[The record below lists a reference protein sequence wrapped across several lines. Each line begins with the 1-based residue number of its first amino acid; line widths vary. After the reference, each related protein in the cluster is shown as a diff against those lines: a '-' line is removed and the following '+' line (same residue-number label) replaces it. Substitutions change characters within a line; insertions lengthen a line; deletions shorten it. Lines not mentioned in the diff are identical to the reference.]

1 MKRLTA
7 LFGMALAAA
16 SCATS
21 AEKSASAKTGDAA
34 DGVTIGALEEAA
46 LPKGSCG
53 MILWTLEAQQ
63 PTPIFRM
70 TAGKAAEIVLNGE
83 KVSLA
88 LADVGGASAFG
99 VFEETGMTGEGV
111 VANVRARF
119 GLGFDGGVYVERGLL
134 TVETADGWRSVVPAA
149 GVAGCRA
156 K

>member
-1 MKRLTA
+1 MKRLAA
-7 LFGMALAAA
+7 LFSISLAAA
-16 SCATS
+16 ACAT
-21 AEKSASAKTGDAA
+21 AKSPAAPEGAFADA
-34 DGVTIGALEEAA
+34 GGMTLGALEDAA
-46 LPKGSCG
+46 LQKGSCG
-53 MILWTLEAQQ
+53 MILWTLEAQR
-63 PTPIFRM
+63 PMPIFRM
-70 TAGKAAEIVLNGE
+70 TAGKAAEIVLNGK

-99 VFEETGMTGEGV
+99 VFEEAGMTGEGV

-119 GLGFDGGVYVERGLL
+119 GLGFDGGIYVERGLL